1 MFGNLGGVTVF
12 AHSGKS
18 GRGKSTACHVYD
30 VEADTPQKAHETLE
44 GGGEVEFLHEA
55 NEPAENHFFTEVYE
69 YDAEGDPKDDPEF
82 VYNPACAKVW
92 RELAG

>member
-1 MFGNLGGVTVF
+1 MTKTYRVYRYYVG
-12 AHSGKS
+12 
-18 GRGKSTACHVYD
+18 CHVYD

-92 RELAG
+92 REGPLKKDVA